1 MGWSR
6 ETGAVST
13 GSRLQVV
20 DRPGR
25 PGEPRIVAQA
35 GASVH
40 LVWAPPEPSRASPPA
55 SPSLSPIHMIHTM
68 PPPSPSAASFAHL
81 TPNSRLSPQ
90 ISPLPSLRSNF
101 TQSSGGQQGSPALRR
116 SPSHQLCAHSNDTL
130 SVASPSLV
138 APPVTPECLSA
149 DPDDSGDTLSYV
161 IEYREAQM
169 LTWQLA
175 VSHCRTSGHILD
187 DLPADGS
194 LYFRVRAV
202 NAYGVSEASES
213 CGPVSIKTL
222 EESIAE
228 HLQQQPSEH
237 PNVFLS
243 DVVFKTDLE
252 RRFKYVKTLW
262 IGKYATV
269 HEYRSV
275 ENNRAYAIKALPKSG
290 TVQIRISV
298 SHSLSLSV
306 PLQFSSCL
314 SVRVCRRSD
323 ARARAAGDAAAAPV
337 AAPRVPRGG
346 GGRVRDEQ

>member
-1 MGWSR
+1 M
-6 ETGAVST
+6 
-13 GSRLQVV
+13 
-20 DRPGR
+20 
-25 PGEPRIVAQA
+25 AQA

-55 SPSLSPIHMIHTM
+55 SPSLSPIHMIHTL
-68 PPPSPSAASFAHL
+68 PPPSPSAVSFAHL
-81 TPNSRLSPQ
+81 TPNSRFSPQ

-101 TQSSGGQQGSPALRR
+101 TQSSGGQQGSPASRR
-116 SPSHQLCAHSNDTL
+116 SPTHQLCAHSYDTL
-130 SVASPSLV
+130 SVATQSLV
-138 APPVTPECLSA
+138 APPVTPECLPA
-149 DPDDSGDTLSYV
+149 DTDDSGDSLSYV

-175 VSHCRTSGHILD
+175 VSHCRTCGHILD

-213 CGPVSIKTL
+213 CGPVSVKTL

-228 HLQQQPSEH
+228 RLQQQPSAH

-290 TVQIRISV
+290 TVRIRRFSFTFTFT
-298 SHSLSLSV
+298 SV
-306 PLQFSSCL
+306 PFQLFSSCRTSAL
-314 SVRVCRRSD
+314 CVCVRVLQIGCASAPGRRRNCCTGCSTTRASWQWWTCSRRAATTCWCSSSA
-323 ARARAAGDAAAAPV
+323 ARAHCSTS
-337 AAPRVPRGG
+337 
-346 GGRVRDEQ
+346 